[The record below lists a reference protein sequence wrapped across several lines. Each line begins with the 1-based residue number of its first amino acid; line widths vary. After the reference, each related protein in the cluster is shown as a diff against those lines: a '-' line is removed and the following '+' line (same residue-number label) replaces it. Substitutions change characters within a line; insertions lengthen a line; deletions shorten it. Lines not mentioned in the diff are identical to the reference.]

1 MAAEGSS
8 PKIDAVPD
16 VDIDAGGRFKYILIR
31 IVDTSCGAS
40 KHIVRGYDWAAYHG
54 KHVLCAFFSKK
65 WVMSFHFKSKS
76 DRIRSKELELCSLR
90 GNEQYL
96 N

>member
-54 KHVLCAFFSKK
+54 KRIVFACVVRFLQQEIGEVLP
-65 WVMSFHFKSKS
+65 
-76 DRIRSKELELCSLR
+76 L
-90 GNEQYL
+90 
-96 N
+96 